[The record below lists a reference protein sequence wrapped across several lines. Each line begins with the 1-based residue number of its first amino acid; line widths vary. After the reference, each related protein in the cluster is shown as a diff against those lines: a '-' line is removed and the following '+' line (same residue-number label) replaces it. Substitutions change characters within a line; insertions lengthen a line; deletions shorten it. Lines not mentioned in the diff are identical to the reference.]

1 MYLNS
6 QEATMDTIFA
16 DLSVSMSEF
25 KRNPAQVLRTAGE
38 KPVAVLNHNRPA
50 FYMISPKLFE
60 ALVEELADRELVN
73 LARKRLLEKDNAVDV
88 DLDQL

>member
-1 MYLNS
+1 
-6 QEATMDTIFA
+6 MDTIFA

-73 LARKRLLEKDNAVDV
+73 LARQRLLEKGNAVEV

>member
-1 MYLNS
+1 
-6 QEATMDTIFA
+6 MDTIFA
-16 DLSVSMSEF
+16 DFSVSMSEF

>member
-1 MYLNS
+1 
-6 QEATMDTIFA
+6 MDAIYA
-16 DLSVSMSEF
+16 DYSISMSEF

-50 FYMISPKLFE
+50 FYMITPKLFE
-60 ALVEELADRELVN
+60 ALVEELADRELAD
-73 LARKRLLEKDNAVDV
+73 LARQRLALSDSAIEV

>member
-1 MYLNS
+1 
-6 QEATMDTIFA
+6 MDTIFA

-50 FYMISPKLFE
+50 FYIISPKLFE

-73 LARKRLLEKDNAVDV
+73 LARQRLLEKDSAVEV

>member
-1 MYLNS
+1 
-6 QEATMDTIFA
+6 
-16 DLSVSMSEF
+16 MSEF

-60 ALVEELADRELVN
+60 ALVEELADRELVS